1 MVTMASRDAA
11 AVCFSCGQPLPAGL
25 PSVEREAPSG
35 GFPLTGGMVSPLTPP
50 PNPYAATAA
59 TLLGDSGRFS
69 IAPSVEVRVG
79 RDAAMCAVCLNEPRV
94 SAVHATLKLE
104 QSKLWVRDE
113 HSNNGTYV
121 DEVAA
126 PPGTWTEIGSGASL
140 RFGPVA
146 FSVRVG

>member
-11 AVCFSCGQPLPAGL
+11 SVCFSCGQPLPSGL
-25 PSVEREAPSG
+25 PAADQELPSG

-50 PNPYAATAA
+50 PNPYEATGA
-59 TLLGDSGRFS
+59 TLRGDSGHFT

-79 RDAAMCAVCLNEPRV
+79 RDAAMCAVCLTEPRV

-113 HSNNGTYV
+113 HSNNGTFIA
-121 DEVAA
+121 DVAVA
-126 PPGTWTEIGSGASL
+126 PGTWTEVGTGASL